1 MQVTDFAWLC
11 VLVPEQRSKVLHLTV
26 TRVQVDDTEGITRQ
40 LRQDNDMLRR
50 ERDALQHNALELA
63 DKQME
68 LVHANKVLM
77 AELKERAR
85 AQSAGGPSCA
95 SDASAADGGSG
106 SALAMGTTASSAMD
120 TLALTKVAS
129 DASAAAAAAA
139 SAATKLADAVRGGV
153 AAVDGDGVDVA
164 VVTAAEAGTGGKKRT
179 AVEIA
184 EHEGVLN
191 ELAQLKLEFALGQ
204 VWMSSL

>member
-1 MQVTDFAWLC
+1 M
-11 VLVPEQRSKVLHLTV
+11 
-26 TRVQVDDTEGITRQ
+26 QVDDAEGITRQ

-63 DKQME
+63 EKQME

-85 AQSAGGPSCA
+85 AHSAGGPSCA
-95 SDASAADGGSG
+95 SDASMADGGSG

-139 SAATKLADAVRGGV
+139 SAATKLADAVRCGGGAM
-153 AAVDGDGVDVA
+153 AAANGGGGDVA
-164 VVTAAEAGTGGKKRT
+164 VAPTAEAGTGGKKRT
-179 AVEIA
+179 VVDIA

-204 VWMSSL
+204 VRTQAL